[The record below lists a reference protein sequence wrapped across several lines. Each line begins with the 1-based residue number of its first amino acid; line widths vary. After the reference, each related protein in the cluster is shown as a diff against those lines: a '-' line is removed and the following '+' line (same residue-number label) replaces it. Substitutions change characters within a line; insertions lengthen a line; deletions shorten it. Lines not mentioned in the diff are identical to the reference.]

1 MVAHLNLCSSK
12 ISMFQIYDF
21 SFRYTYNKHILW
33 RKQKVRLPQIR
44 FPSGKGREVRLLK
57 HTTNTIELKRTTE
70 VKDVK

>member
-1 MVAHLNLCSSK
+1 M
-12 ISMFQIYDF
+12 IF

-33 RKQKVRLPQIR
+33 RKQKVRLPQPR